1 MNTEKYKEV
10 RKEIEEYNKEDKPSV
25 AINCSGI
32 GDFYDYDILLT
43 DSVYCLY
50 IAGHREMA
58 LKMMNTSPCLL
69 DLPLTMEDLDK
80 YITRRNG
87 FKLKSDNELL
97 LAQLNA
103 TVGLL
108 KKYKGLVVTGTV

>member
-1 MNTEKYKEV
+1 MNTEKFQEV
-10 RKEIEEYNKEDKPSV
+10 GKEIEEYNKEDKNSV
-25 AINCSGI
+25 AINCSAI
-32 GDFYDYDILLT
+32 GNFYDYAILLK

-58 LKMMNTSPCLL
+58 LKMLNTSPCL
-69 DLPLTMEDLDK
+69 DLPLTMEELDK

-87 FKLKSDNELL
+87 FKFKSDNELL

-103 TVGLL
+103 TVGHL
-108 KKYKGLVVTGTV
+108 KKHKDLVIIATS